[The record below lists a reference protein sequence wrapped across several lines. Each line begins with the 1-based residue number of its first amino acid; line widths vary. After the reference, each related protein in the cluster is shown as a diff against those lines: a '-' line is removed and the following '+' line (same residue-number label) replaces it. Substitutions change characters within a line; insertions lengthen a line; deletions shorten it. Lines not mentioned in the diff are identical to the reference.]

1 MIKALLNPLRILL
14 LAQLLMVFIVALAK
28 SATTVALAVLR
39 PVDGLR
45 SSVIAVPTDL
55 RTDLGIATLANLISL
70 TPGTTSL
77 HVSEDRK
84 TIYVHALDAGSDEE
98 VVRDIK
104 QTFEG
109 LIRRI
114 ENA

>member
-1 MIKALLNPLRILL
+1 MIKALLNPLRLLL
-14 LAQLLMVFIVALAK
+14 LAQLLLVFIVALAK
-28 SATTVALAVLR
+28 SATAVALAVFR
-39 PVDGLR
+39 PAERLR
-45 SSVIAVPTDL
+45 SSVVAIPTDL
-55 RTDLGIATLANLISL
+55 RTDLGIATLANLVTL

-84 TIYVHALDAGSDEE
+84 TIYVHALDAGADEE

-104 QTFEG
+104 DTFES

>member
-1 MIKALLNPLRILL
+1 MIKALLNPLRLAL
-14 LAQLLMVFIVALAK
+14 LAQLLVVFVIELAK
-28 SATTVALAVLR
+28 SATSVALAVLR
-39 PVDGLR
+39 PVDRLR
-45 SSVIAVPTDL
+45 SSVIAIPTDL
-55 RTDLGIATLANLISL
+55 RTDLGIATLANLVSL

-84 TIYVHALDAGSDEE
+84 IIYVHALDAGSDED
-98 VVRDIK
+98 VVRSVKD
-104 QTFEG
+104 TFES